1 MNVLRCAAVS
11 RDSVR
16 NMRGSFG
23 CPSFFWSLCC
33 ALVVCAIGS
42 IAYAAATND
51 GEPPNAA
58 PPPRAAHT
66 LRIATYNASL
76 NRDTDGALVRSLGMR
91 DASGR
96 GADPQARVIA
106 EVLQRVAPDVL
117 LINEF
122 DYDAAG
128 VALQL
133 FDERYLRVAWNGAA
147 ALRFRARFAP
157 PVNTGIP
164 SRVDLDH
171 DGRIAGPNDALGF
184 GLFPGQYGLAVYS
197 NLPIDRRAIRSF
209 RRFLWAAMP
218 DAALPPDW
226 YSPAAL
232 AVLPLS
238 SKNHVDLPLRLPN
251 GRTLHFLVSH
261 PTPPAFDGPEDRN
274 GRRNHDEIRLWAD
287 YLSPEKAGYLL
298 DDRGRRGGLA
308 ADASFVI
315 AGDLNADPD
324 DGGSYQNA
332 IRQLLDHPR
341 VNAEAARGSLRPRS
355 AGGIAAAQRQGGANL
370 SQRADPRFDTAD
382 FGDTGDDAPGNLRA
396 DYVLPSKDL
405 RVCASGV
412 FWPTPA
418 DPMWR
423 LVNDD
428 VRASSDHRL
437 VWIDVALP
445 GFTCPPPAQ

>member
-1 MNVLRCAAVS
+1 M
-11 RDSVR
+11 
-16 NMRGSFG
+16 
-23 CPSFFWSLCC
+23 
-33 ALVVCAIGS
+33 GS

-51 GEPPNAA
+51 DE
-58 PPPRAAHT
+58 PPRAAHT

-76 NRDTDGALVRSLGMR
+76 NRDTDGALVRSLGTR

-128 VALQL
+128 VALRL
-133 FDERYLRVAWNGAA
+133 FDERYLRAPWNGAP
-147 ALRFRARFAP
+147 ALRFRERFAP
-157 PVNTGIP
+157 PVNTGVP
-164 SRVDLDH
+164 SRVDLDR

-197 NLPIDRRAIRSF
+197 K
-209 RRFLWAAMP
+209 
-218 DAALPPDW
+218 

-298 DDRGRRGGLA
+298 DDQGRRGGLA

-315 AGDLNADPD
+315 VGDLNADPD

-341 VNAEAARGSLRPRS
+341 VNAEVARGSWRPRS
-355 AGGIAAAQRQGGANL
+355 AGGLAAAQRQGGANL
-370 SQRADPRFDTAD
+370 TQHADPRFDTAD
-382 FGDTGDDAPGNLRA
+382 FGDNGDDAPGNLRA

-405 RVCASGV
+405 QVCASGV

-418 DPMWR
+418 EPMWR

-437 VWIDVALP
+437 VWVDVALP
-445 GFTCPPPAQ
+445 GFTCPSPAR

>member
-1 MNVLRCAAVS
+1 MSGNRRAASGRESVQNV
-11 RDSVR
+11 
-16 NMRGSFG
+16 RGSFG
-23 CPSFFWSLCC
+23 CPSFFVR
-33 ALVVCAIGS
+33 AFAVVVAQFAVIP
-42 IAYAAATND
+42 AVRADAPTA
-51 GEPPNAA
+51 E

-76 NRDTDGALVRSLGMR
+76 NRDTEGALVRSLATR
-91 DASGR
+91 DATGR

-122 DYDAAG
+122 DYDARG
-128 VALQL
+128 QALRLFEQL
-133 FDERYLRVAWNGAA
+133 YLHESQNGAA
-147 ALRFRARFAP
+147 PLRFATRYAP
-157 PVNTGIP
+157 PVNTGVP
-164 SRVDLDH
+164 SGVDLDR
-171 DGRIAGPNDALGF
+171 DGRVAGPNDALGF

-197 NLPIDRRAIRSF
+197 KLPIDRRAIRSF
-209 RRFLWAAMP
+209 GRFLWAQMP

-238 SKNHVDLPLRLPN
+238 SKNHVDLPLHLPT
-251 GRTLHFLVSH
+251 GGTLHFLVSH

-287 YLSPEKAGYLL
+287 YLSADKANYLI
-298 DDRGRRGGLA
+298 DDAGRRGGLA

-324 DGGSYQNA
+324 DGGSYEHA

-341 VNAEAARGSLRPRS
+341 VNADVARGVLRPRS
-355 AGGIAAAQRQGGANL
+355 AGGVSATRRQGGANL
-370 SQRADPRFDTAD
+370 AHVADPQFDTAD
-382 FGDTGDDAPGNLRA
+382 FGDAGRDAPGNLRA

-405 RVCASGV
+405 QVCASGV
-412 FWPTPA
+412 FWPTP
-418 DPMWR
+418 DEPMWR

-445 GFTCPPPAQ
+445 GFTCPQQVR

>member
-1 MNVLRCAAVS
+1 MSAHRRAAAS

-16 NMRGSFG
+16 NVRGSFG
-23 CPSFFWSLCC
+23 CPSFFAPLIC
-33 ALVVCAIGS
+33 ALVASVLAPS
-42 IAYAAATND
+42 AQAAS
-51 GEPPNAA
+51 PSAA
-58 PPPRAAHT
+58 PPPGAAHT

-76 NRDTDGALVRSLGMR
+76 NRDADGALVRSLATR

-106 EVLQRVAPDVL
+106 EVVQRVAPDVL

-122 DYDAAG
+122 DYDDAG
-128 VALQL
+128 VALHL
-133 FDERYLRVAWNGAA
+133 FDERYLRVSWNGATA
-147 ALRFRARFAP
+147 VRFRERYAP
-157 PVNTGIP
+157 PVNTGVP
-164 SRVDLDH
+164 SNVDLDRN
-171 DGRIAGPNDALGF
+171 GRVAGPNDALGF

-197 NLPIDRRAIRSF
+197 KLPIDRRAIRSF

-226 YSPAAL
+226 YSPEAL

-287 YLSPEKAGYLL
+287 YLSTEKARYLV
-298 DDRGRRGGLA
+298 DDAGRRGGLR

-324 DGGSYQNA
+324 DGGSYESA

-341 VNAEAARGSLRPRS
+341 VNAEVARGAMRPHS
-355 AGGIAAAQRQGGANL
+355 AGGVSAALRQGGANL
-370 SQRADPRFDTAD
+370 AQCADPLFDTAD
-382 FGDTGDDAPGNLRA
+382 FGDAGNDAPGNLRA

-405 RVCASGV
+405 QVCASGI
-412 FWPTPA
+412 FWPTPD

-445 GFTCPPPAQ
+445 GFTCPRPGR